1 VGFCAFQLRGSKTTV
16 AEQTMAQFSGLLPK
30 LDPYARSFNAERA
43 ARVTM
48 ARRKFEPRS
57 ANPGLSIL
65 VLHKDRPE
73 LLARLWLGFTKLQE
87 ICRRDGIAVE
97 LLLGD
102 TGSTNPETL
111 VLLDN
116 PPEGVEITRGMQY
129 QFSRCNNDLFE
140 NANLATVLF
149 MNNDV
154 FIDDRPEGVLDAYR
168 ALTSDPT
175 LGAVGVVLLFEDG
188 TVQHAGVE
196 FLQTPE
202 LFAVPYHPGTRQSP
216 VHKMGDVV
224 TSSAVT
230 GAFLM
235 TSNDLFARSGGF
247 DERYGAE
254 CQDIDYCLRLRR
266 VGFDVR
272 TMSVGPIYHVENG
285 TRDPGEENWADRAL
299 FIRRWSSFVECISL

>member
-1 VGFCAFQLRGSKTTV
+1 
-16 AEQTMAQFSGLLPK
+16 MAQFSGLIPE

-48 ARRKFEPRS
+48 ARRQLQPKSS
-57 ANPGLSIL
+57 APGLSIL

-73 LLARLWLGFTKLQE
+73 LLARLWLGFTKL
-87 ICRRDGIAVE
+87 RDLCGREGIDVE

-111 VLLDN
+111 ALLEDS
-116 PPEGVEITRGMQY
+116 PEGAEITRGMQY

-140 NANLATVLF
+140 NANYATVLF

-154 FIDDRPEGVLDAYR
+154 FIDERPEGVVEAYR
-168 ALTSDPT
+168 ALTADPH

-202 LFAVPYHPGTRQSP
+202 LFAVPYHPGSRQLP
-216 VHKMGDVV
+216 VHKMGEVF

-235 TSNDLFARSGGF
+235 TPSDLFARSGGF
-247 DERYGAE
+247 DERYAAE

-266 VGFDVR
+266 VGLDIRTFD
-272 TMSVGPIYHVENG
+272 VGPIYHVENG
-285 TRDPGEENWADRAL
+285 TRESGEENWADRAL
-299 FIRRWSSFVECISL
+299 FVRRWSSFVECISS

>member
-1 VGFCAFQLRGSKTTV
+1 
-16 AEQTMAQFSGLLPK
+16 MAQFSGLIPK

-48 ARRKFEPRS
+48 ARRKLEPKG
-57 ANPGLSIL
+57 AAPGLSIL

-73 LLARLWLGFTKLQE
+73 LLARLWLGFTKLRSLCARE
-87 ICRRDGIAVE
+87 GIDVE

-111 VLLDN
+111 ALLDG
-116 PPEGVEITRGMQY
+116 PPEGIEVTRGMQY

-140 NANLATVLF
+140 KSRYATALF

-154 FIDDRPEGVLDAYR
+154 FIDERPEGVVEAYR
-168 ALTSDPT
+168 ELVADPE

-202 LFAVPYHPGTRQSP
+202 LFAVPYHPGTHQP
-216 VHKMGDVV
+216 QVHQFGESFD
-224 TSSAVT
+224 SAAAT

-235 TSNDLFARSGGF
+235 TPSDLYARSGGF
-247 DERYGAE
+247 DERYAAE

-266 VGFDVR
+266 VGLGIR
-272 TMSVGPIYHVENG
+272 TMAVGPIYHVENG
-285 TRDPGEENWADRAL
+285 TREPGEENWADRAL
-299 FIRRWSSFVECISL
+299 FVRRWSSFVECITP

>member
-1 VGFCAFQLRGSKTTV
+1 
-16 AEQTMAQFSGLLPK
+16 MAQFSGLIAK

-48 ARRKFEPRS
+48 ARRQLEPKG
-57 ANPGLSIL
+57 AAQGLSLL

-73 LLARLWLGFTKLQE
+73 LLSRLWLGFTKLRSVCSQE
-87 ICRRDGIAVE
+87 GIDVE

-102 TGSTNPETL
+102 TGSTNAETL
-111 VLLDN
+111 TLLDN
-116 PPEGVEITRGMQY
+116 PPEGVGVTREMEY

-140 NANLATVLF
+140 NANYETVLF

-154 FIDDRPEGVLDAYR
+154 FIDERPEGVVEAYR
-168 ALTSDPT
+168 ALTADPQ

-216 VHKMGDVV
+216 VHKVGEVF

-235 TSNDLFARSGGF
+235 TPSDLFARSGGF
-247 DERYGAE
+247 DERYAAE

-266 VGFDVR
+266 VGLDIR
-272 TMSVGPIYHVENG
+272 TLDVGPIYHVENG
-285 TRDPGEENWADRAL
+285 TREPGEENWADRAL
-299 FIRRWSSFVECISL
+299 FVRRWSSFVECLSS

>member
-1 VGFCAFQLRGSKTTV
+1 
-16 AEQTMAQFSGLLPK
+16 MAQFSGLIPE

-48 ARRKFEPRS
+48 ARRQLQPKG
-57 ANPGLSIL
+57 AAPGLSIL

-87 ICRRDGIAVE
+87 ICERDGISVE

-102 TGSTNPETL
+102 TGSTNTETL
-111 VLLDN
+111 ALLDRS
-116 PPEGVEITRGMQY
+116 PEGVEITRGMQY

-140 NANLATVLF
+140 TANYATVLF

-154 FIDDRPEGVLDAYR
+154 FIDERPEGVVEAYR
-168 ALTSDPT
+168 ALSAAPQ

-188 TVQHAGVE
+188 TVQHGGVE

-202 LFAVPYHPGTRQSP
+202 LFAVPYHPGTRQLP
-216 VHKMGDVV
+216 VHKMGEVF

-235 TSNDLFARSGGF
+235 TPSDLFARSGGF
-247 DERYGAE
+247 DERYAAE

-266 VGFDVR
+266 VGFEIR
-272 TMSVGPIYHVENG
+272 TMDVGPIYHVENG
-285 TRDPGEENWADRAL
+285 TREPGEESWADRAL
-299 FIRRWSSFVECISL
+299 FIRRWSSFVECLSS

>member
-1 VGFCAFQLRGSKTTV
+1 
-16 AEQTMAQFSGLLPK
+16 MAQFSGLIPE

-43 ARVTM
+43 ARVTVT
-48 ARRKFEPRS
+48 RRQLVAKNS
-57 ANPGLSIL
+57 NLGLSLL

-73 LLARLWLGFTKLQE
+73 LLSRLWSGFTKLRSVCIQE
-87 ICRRDGIAVE
+87 GVNVE

-102 TGSTNPETL
+102 TGSTNAETL
-111 VLLDN
+111 TLLDH
-116 PPEGVEITRGMQY
+116 PPEGVGITRGMEY

-140 NANLATVLF
+140 NANYETVLF

-154 FIDDRPEGVLDAYR
+154 FIDERPEGVVEAYR
-168 ALTSDPT
+168 ALTADPQ

-202 LFAVPYHPGTRQSP
+202 LFGVPYHPGTRQSP
-216 VHKMGDVV
+216 VHKMGEAF

-235 TSNDLFARSGGF
+235 TPSDLFARSGGF
-247 DERYGAE
+247 DERYAAE

-266 VGFDVR
+266 VGLDIRTFD
-272 TMSVGPIYHVENG
+272 VGPIYHVENG
-285 TRDPGEENWADRAL
+285 TRESGEENWADRAL
-299 FIRRWSSFVECISL
+299 FVRRWSSFVECISS

>member
-1 VGFCAFQLRGSKTTV
+1 
-16 AEQTMAQFSGLLPK
+16 MAQFSGLIPE

-48 ARRKFEPRS
+48 TRRQLVAKS
-57 ANPGLSIL
+57 SNPGLSVL

-73 LLARLWLGFTKLQE
+73 LLSRLWSGFTKLRSVCIHE
-87 ICRRDGIAVE
+87 GIDVE

-102 TGSTNPETL
+102 TGSTNAETL
-111 VLLDN
+111 TLLDH
-116 PPEGVEITRGMQY
+116 PPEGVGITRGMRY

-140 NANLATVLF
+140 NANYATVLF

-154 FIDDRPEGVLDAYR
+154 FIDERPEGVVEAYR
-168 ALTSDPT
+168 ALTADPQ
-175 LGAVGVVLLFEDG
+175 LGVVGVVLLFEDG

-216 VHKMGDVV
+216 VRKMGEAF

-235 TSNDLFARSGGF
+235 TLSDLFARSGGF
-247 DERYGAE
+247 DERYAAE

-266 VGFDVR
+266 VGLDIRTFD
-272 TMSVGPIYHVENG
+272 VGPIYHVENG
-285 TRDPGEENWADRAL
+285 TREPGEENWADRAL
-299 FIRRWSSFVECISL
+299 FVRRWSSFVECISS

>member
-1 VGFCAFQLRGSKTTV
+1 
-16 AEQTMAQFSGLLPK
+16 MAQFSGLIPE

-48 ARRKFEPRS
+48 ARRQLQPKG
-57 ANPGLSIL
+57 AAPGLSIL

-87 ICRRDGIAVE
+87 ICQRDGIAVE

-102 TGSTNPETL
+102 TGSSNPETL

-116 PPEGVEITRGMQY
+116 PPEGVEVTRGMQY

-140 NANLATVLF
+140 NANYATVLF

-154 FIDDRPEGVLDAYR
+154 FIDERPEGVVEAYR
-168 ALTSDPT
+168 ALTADPQ

-202 LFAVPYHPGTRQSP
+202 LFAVPCHPGTGQPP
-216 VHKMGDVV
+216 VHHLGD
-224 TSSAVT
+224 TIESSAAT
-230 GAFLM
+230 GAFLL
-235 TSNDLFARSGGF
+235 TPSDLFARSGGF
-247 DERYGAE
+247 DERYGVE

-266 VGFDVR
+266 VGFDIR
-272 TMSVGPIYHVENG
+272 TLNVGPIYHVENG

-299 FIRRWSSFVECISL
+299 FVRRWSSFVECISS

>member
-1 VGFCAFQLRGSKTTV
+1 
-16 AEQTMAQFSGLLPK
+16 MAQFAGLIPK

-48 ARRKFEPRS
+48 ARRQLVAKS
-57 ANPGLSIL
+57 AKPGLSIL

-73 LLARLWLGFTKLQE
+73 LLARLWLGFTKLRSVCGQE
-87 ICRRDGIAVE
+87 GIDVE

-111 VLLDN
+111 KLLEN
-116 PPEGVEITRGMQY
+116 PPEGVEIAQGMQY

-140 NANLATVLF
+140 NANFATVLF

-154 FIDDRPEGVLDAYR
+154 FIDERPEGVVEAYR
-168 ALTSDPT
+168 ALTADSQ

-196 FLQTPE
+196 FLRTPE
-202 LFAVPYHPGTRQSP
+202 LFAVPYHPGTRQPP
-216 VHKMGDVV
+216 VHQLGDSFE
-224 TSSAVT
+224 SSAAT
-230 GAFLM
+230 GAFLL
-235 TSNDLFARSGGF
+235 TSSDLFARSGGF
-247 DERYGAE
+247 EERYAAE

-266 VGFDVR
+266 VGLGIR
-272 TMSVGPIYHVENG
+272 TMHVGPIYHVENG
-285 TRDPGEENWADRAL
+285 TREPGEENWADRAL
-299 FIRRWSSFVECISL
+299 FVRRWSSFVECISS

>member
-1 VGFCAFQLRGSKTTV
+1 
-16 AEQTMAQFSGLLPK
+16 MAKFSGLIPE

-57 ANPGLSIL
+57 TNPGLSLL
-65 VLHKDRPE
+65 VLHKDRPD
-73 LLARLWLGFTKLQE
+73 LLARLWHGFTKLRSVCIQE
-87 ICRRDGIAVE
+87 GIDVE

-102 TGSTNPETL
+102 TCSTNAETL
-111 VLLDN
+111 TLLEN
-116 PPEGVEITRGMQY
+116 PPEGVGITRGMEY

-140 NANLATVLF
+140 NANYATVLF

-154 FIDDRPEGVLDAYR
+154 FIDERPEGVVEAYR
-168 ALTSDPT
+168 ALTADSQ

-202 LFAVPYHPGTRQSP
+202 LFAVPYHPGTRKSP
-216 VHKMGDVV
+216 VHKMGEVF

-235 TSNDLFARSGGF
+235 TSNDLFGRSGGF
-247 DERYGAE
+247 DERYAAE

-266 VGFDVR
+266 VGFEIR
-272 TMSVGPIYHVENG
+272 TMAVGPIYHVENG
-285 TRDPGEENWADRAL
+285 TREPGEENWADRAL
-299 FIRRWSSFVECISL
+299 FIRRWSSFVECISS

>member
-1 VGFCAFQLRGSKTTV
+1 
-16 AEQTMAQFSGLLPK
+16 MAQFSGLIPK
-30 LDPYARSFNAERA
+30 LDPYVGSFNAERA

-73 LLARLWLGFTKLQE
+73 LLVRLWLGFTKLRSVCIQE
-87 ICRRDGIAVE
+87 GIEVE

-111 VLLDN
+111 TLLDN
-116 PPEGVEITRGMQY
+116 PPEGVGITRGMQY

-140 NANLATVLF
+140 NANYATVLF

-154 FIDDRPEGVLDAYR
+154 FIDERPEGVVEAYR
-168 ALTSDPT
+168 ALTSDST
-175 LGAVGVVLLFEDG
+175 LGAVGVVLFFEDG

-216 VHKMGDVV
+216 VHKLGEAFP
-224 TSSAVT
+224 SSAVT

-235 TSNDLFARSGGF
+235 TSNDLFGRSGGF

-266 VGFDVR
+266 VGFEIR
-272 TMSVGPIYHVENG
+272 TMAVGPIYHVENG
-285 TRDPGEENWADRAL
+285 TREPGEENWADRAL
-299 FIRRWSSFVECISL
+299 FVRRWSSFVECISS

>member
-1 VGFCAFQLRGSKTTV
+1 
-16 AEQTMAQFSGLLPK
+16 MAQFSGLIPE

-48 ARRKFEPRS
+48 ARRQLVAKNS
-57 ANPGLSIL
+57 NLGLSLL

-73 LLARLWLGFTKLQE
+73 LLSRLWSGFTKLRSVCIQE
-87 ICRRDGIAVE
+87 GVNVE

-102 TGSTNPETL
+102 TGSTNAETL
-111 VLLDN
+111 ALLDN
-116 PPEGVEITRGMQY
+116 PPEGVGITRGMEY

-140 NANLATVLF
+140 NANYETVLF

-154 FIDDRPEGVLDAYR
+154 FIDERPEGVVEAYR
-168 ALTSDPT
+168 ALTADPQ

-216 VHKMGDVV
+216 VHKMGEAF

-235 TSNDLFARSGGF
+235 TPSDLFARSGGF
-247 DERYGAE
+247 DERYAAE

-266 VGFDVR
+266 VGLDIR
-272 TMSVGPIYHVENG
+272 TLDVGPIYHVENG
-285 TRDPGEENWADRAL
+285 TREPGEENWADRAL
-299 FIRRWSSFVECISL
+299 FVRRWSSFVECISS

>member
-1 VGFCAFQLRGSKTTV
+1 
-16 AEQTMAQFSGLLPK
+16 MAQFSGLIPE

-48 ARRKFEPRS
+48 ARRQLALKG
-57 ANPGLSIL
+57 AAPGLSIL

-73 LLARLWLGFTKLQE
+73 LLARLWLGFTKLRSVCSQE
-87 ICRRDGIAVE
+87 GIDVE

-102 TGSTNPETL
+102 TGSTNAETL
-111 VLLDN
+111 TLLDN
-116 PPEGVEITRGMQY
+116 PPEGVGITRGMEY

-140 NANLATVLF
+140 KANYATVLF

-154 FIDDRPEGVLDAYR
+154 FIDERPEGVVEAYR
-168 ALTSDPT
+168 ALTADPQ

-216 VHKMGDVV
+216 VHKMGEVFS
-224 TSSAVT
+224 SSAVT

-235 TSNDLFARSGGF
+235 TSNDLFGRSGGF

-266 VGFDVR
+266 VGFEIR
-272 TMSVGPIYHVENG
+272 TMDVGPIYHVENG
-285 TRDPGEENWADRAL
+285 TREPGEENWADRAL
-299 FIRRWSSFVECISL
+299 FVRRWSSFVECISS